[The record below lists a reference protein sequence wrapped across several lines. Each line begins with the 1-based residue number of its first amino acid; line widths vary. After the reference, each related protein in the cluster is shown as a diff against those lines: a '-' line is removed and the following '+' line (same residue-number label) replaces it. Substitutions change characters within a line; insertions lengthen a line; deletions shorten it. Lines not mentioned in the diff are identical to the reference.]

1 MMEVFA
7 GFLSHTDH
15 HIGRLIASLGE
26 TAELAFAARAPVEE
40 L

>member
-15 HIGRLIASLGE
+15 HLGRLLDFLRAE
-26 TAELAFAARAPVEE
+26 TWTTPSSW
-40 L
+40 

>member
-15 HIGRLIASLGE
+15 QLGRLLDFLETRASS
-26 TAELAFAARAPVEE
+26 TTR
-40 L
+40 